1 MGKGYAI
8 LRAIFLS
15 ANFYKGEIMFN
26 KSKNDNMTYG
36 IVGLGRFGMAL
47 AIDLA
52 ESGSEIIA
60 LDSNEEKV
68 RAIRE
73 YTENAF
79 IVKNLEKKT
88 LIETGIQNC
97 DVAIVC
103 IGEHMDTSIL
113 TTLNLVSMGVPKVIS
128 KAMSSEHGV
137 ILEKLGAE
145 VVFPERDMAIR
156 LASRLETERM
166 LDFVQL
172 SEKINVSKMNVPD
185 KMIDKSV
192 EEVNLRKH
200 FGLNIIAIENDE
212 NVNDVISPKYT
223 FKQGD
228 ILFLS
233 GSKDGILELSVW
245 AKK

>member
-15 ANFYKGEIMFN
+15 VNFYKGEIMFN
-26 KSKNDNMTYG
+26 KFKNDNMTYG

-68 RAIRE
+68 RAIRD

-145 VVFPERDMAIR
+145 VVFPEKDMAIR

>member
-1 MGKGYAI
+1 
-8 LRAIFLS
+8 
-15 ANFYKGEIMFN
+15 MFK
-26 KSKNDNMTYG
+26 KSKNNKMTYG
-36 IVGLGRFGMAL
+36 IVGLGRFGTAL
-47 AIDLA
+47 ALDLA

-60 LDSNEEKV
+60 IDSNEEKV
-68 RAIRE
+68 REIRE
-73 YTENAF
+73 VTENAF
-79 IVKNLEKKT
+79 IVNNLEKKT

-113 TTLNLVSMGVPKVIS
+113 TTLNLVSMGIPKVIS
-128 KAMSSEHGV
+128 KAMSAEHGI

-172 SEKINVSKMNVPD
+172 SEKINVSKMVVPD
-185 KMIDKSV
+185 KFIGKSV
-192 EEVNLRKH
+192 EDINLRKH
-200 FGLNIIAIENDE
+200 FGLNIIAIENNDS
-212 NVNDVISPKYT
+212 VNDIITPDYK
-223 FKQGD
+223 FKQND

-245 AKK
+245 SKK

>member
-1 MGKGYAI
+1 
-8 LRAIFLS
+8 
-15 ANFYKGEIMFN
+15 MFN

-223 FKQGD
+223 FRQGD

>member
-1 MGKGYAI
+1 
-8 LRAIFLS
+8 
-15 ANFYKGEIMFN
+15 MFK
-26 KSKNDNMTYG
+26 KSKNNKMTYG
-36 IVGLGRFGMAL
+36 IVGLGRFGTAL
-47 AIDLA
+47 ALDLA

-60 LDSNEEKV
+60 IDSNEEKV
-68 RAIRE
+68 REIRE
-73 YTENAF
+73 VTENAF
-79 IVKNLEKKT
+79 IVNNLEKKT

-113 TTLNLVSMGVPKVIS
+113 TTLNLVSMGIPKVIS
-128 KAMSSEHGV
+128 KAMSTEHGI

-172 SEKINVSKMNVPD
+172 SEKINVSKMVVPD
-185 KMIDKSV
+185 KFIGKSV
-192 EEVNLRKH
+192 ADINLRKH
-200 FGLNIIAIENDE
+200 FGVNIIAIENND
-212 NVNDVISPKYT
+212 NVNDIITPDYI
-223 FKQGD
+223 FKQND

-245 AKK
+245 SKK

>member
-1 MGKGYAI
+1 
-8 LRAIFLS
+8 
-15 ANFYKGEIMFN
+15 MFK
-26 KSKNDNMTYG
+26 KSKNNKMTYG
-36 IVGLGRFGMAL
+36 IVGLGRFGTAL
-47 AIDLA
+47 ALDLA

-60 LDSNEEKV
+60 IDSNEEKV
-68 RAIRE
+68 REIRE
-73 YTENAF
+73 VTENAF
-79 IVKNLEKKT
+79 IVNNLEKKT

-113 TTLNLVSMGVPKVIS
+113 TTLNLVSMGIPKVIS
-128 KAMSSEHGV
+128 KAMSTEHGI

-172 SEKINVSKMNVPD
+172 SEKINVSKMVVPD
-185 KMIDKSV
+185 KFIGKSV
-192 EEVNLRKH
+192 ADINLRKH
-200 FGLNIIAIENDE
+200 FGLNIIAIENND
-212 NVNDVISPKYT
+212 NVNDIITPDYM
-223 FKQGD
+223 FKQND

-245 AKK
+245 SKK

>member
-1 MGKGYAI
+1 
-8 LRAIFLS
+8 
-15 ANFYKGEIMFN
+15 MFK
-26 KSKNDNMTYG
+26 KSKNNKMTYG
-36 IVGLGRFGMAL
+36 IVGLGRFGTAL
-47 AIDLA
+47 ALDLA

-60 LDSNEEKV
+60 IDSNEEKV
-68 RAIRE
+68 REIRE
-73 YTENAF
+73 VTENAF
-79 IVKNLEKKT
+79 IVNNLEKKT

-113 TTLNLVSMGVPKVIS
+113 TTLNLVSLGIPKVIS
-128 KAMSSEHGV
+128 KAMSTEHGI

-172 SEKINVSKMNVPD
+172 SEKINVSKMVVPD
-185 KMIDKSV
+185 KFIGKSV
-192 EEVNLRKH
+192 ADINLRKH
-200 FGLNIIAIENDE
+200 FGLNIIAIENND
-212 NVNDVISPKYT
+212 NVNDIITPDYI
-223 FKQGD
+223 FKQND

-245 AKK
+245 SKK